1 MTRRRRA
8 AAAFSLFSF
17 QDIITSVTAILILM
31 VLILA
36 LELLTR
42 RQDAAAADTT
52 VSRASLQN
60 AAATLEALV
69 VQLSAVV
76 PSDNPRPLVMRT
88 RSELERDVRIIEDQ
102 AQQAASDAET
112 ARVIEG
118 RAKALAAAAAAR
130 LEEVQDVRDE
140 VDRVKEMAAKVAEEA
155 KKLSL
160 ENEQEADRQ
169 AKKLEEIVD
178 EPSPGAELVFNA
190 PDDSGTQAWIVEV
203 SSDGLTVV
211 KLGTN
216 KKQTLGADTGPGSAS
231 SAWVLELK
239 PRQDHALILV
249 RPSGVDRVES
259 IRERLSDAGIS
270 FGIDFIGED
279 QVVRD
284 GMGEAKAD
292 QAEEGAS

>member
-76 PSDNPRPLVMRT
+76 PSDNPQPLVRRT
-88 RSELERDVRIIEDQ
+88 RSELERDVRVIENQ
-102 AQQAASDAET
+102 AQQAATDAET

-118 RAKALAAAAAAR
+118 RAKALAAAAASR
-130 LEEVQDVRDE
+130 LEAVQDVRDE

-155 KKLSL
+155 KKVSL

-169 AKKLEEIVD
+169 AKKREEIVD

-190 PDDSGTQAWIVEV
+190 PEDAGTQAWIVEV

-216 KKQTLGADTGPGSAS
+216 KKKVLGADAGPGSAS

-292 QAEEGAS
+292 QAEEGEA